1 VVAEPVSARD
11 EVLAR
16 VRSALGPSP
25 AVPEIPRAYRDAGA
39 LGAAGNAVAVE
50 RFCERVAEYRAT
62 VQRLERGALTDAVAA
77 TCARHGARRIAV
89 PAGAPAEIPGVELVV
104 DEPPLSARDLDGL
117 DGVLT
122 GCALA
127 IAETGTIV
135 LDGGARSG
143 RRALTLVPDLHLCV
157 VEAGTIVPSVP
168 DAVAALTQ
176 AVAEGRPL
184 TLVSGPSATSDI
196 ELDRVEGVHGPRRL
210 EVLVVEG

>member
-1 VVAEPVSARD
+1 VSARD
-11 EVLAR
+11 VMLAR
-16 VRSALGPSP
+16 VRAALGPSP
-25 AVPEIPRAYRDAGA
+25 EVPDVPRGYRDAGTQ
-39 LGAAGNAVAVE
+39 GSAGNDMAVE

-62 VQRLERGALTDAVAA
+62 VTRVQRDGLADALSEA
-77 TCARHGARRIAV
+77 CARHAVQRIAV
-89 PAGAPAEIPGVELVV
+89 PPGAPPELPGVELVV
-104 DEPPLSARDLDGL
+104 DEPPLSARDLDAL

-168 DAVAALTQ
+168 DAVAGLTQ
-176 AVAEGRPL
+176 AVSEGRPL

-210 EVLVVEG
+210 EVFVVEG